1 LEIREITTTFLVLK
15 KDVKKRRTFFYSY
28 V

>member
-15 KDVKKRRTFFYSY
+15 KDVKKRRTFF
-28 V
+28 